1 MKEEPLFLG
10 IIISNLVTAFL
21 LAYIFNRWAGIST
34 FKTGAV
40 AGAIIMGLMSLSYNI
55 MFYSTTD
62 MSTLNASLL
71 DTVLMVVIG
80 GVVGGVVG
88 WVLGYEK
95 KS

>member
-1 MKEEPLFLG
+1 
-10 IIISNLVTAFL
+10 
-21 LAYIFNRWAGIST
+21 
-34 FKTGAV
+34 
-40 AGAIIMGLMSLSYNI
+40 MGLMSLSYNI